1 MPDRLRILN
10 VTPYFPAPPRHG
22 GQTLVFH
29 RIKAL
34 SAHADIDLVA
44 PAPERPEEQDSARA
58 LLAPFCKRI
67 LTEPWRAP
75 PTRLRQ
81 VWMNLQGSA
90 SGITAAGL
98 LARYNGLVSAFSRAL
113 ETGTYDLILLDHIY
127 LAELLRAPLAA
138 HARIPVIVAE
148 QNVEHIVA
156 RDMGRDAY
164 SPAWRRALW
173 AIQSRALMTLERRHY
188 PRVAAV
194 LHISPVDA
202 DRMRAAVPGASIHVA
217 PPMVA
222 LPARHKSDYAARGVI
237 CFFATL
243 GYFPNAEGLTW
254 FCREVW
260 PLVLR
265 RHPAC
270 TLRVIGQPPPALA
283 PLVAHTPNARW
294 LGPLPHEE
302 ADWQVLESDLVIS
315 PIRFGSGIKMKN
327 LVAMGMGLPVVATSP
342 SLAGLAARPGEEA
355 LCADT
360 PAAMADAISSLLAD
374 EHRRQSLGT
383 SARTYVTQHHT
394 GRVPAVQWVNSLGTT
409 RRCNKE

>member
-44 PAPERPEEQDSARA
+44 PAPERADEQDSARA
-58 LLAPFCKRI
+58 MLAPHCRRI
-67 LTEPWRAP
+67 LTGAP
-75 PTRLRQ
+75 QPSPSRLHQ
-81 VWMNLQGSA
+81 AWLHVHGSF
-90 SGITAAGL
+90 SGLSAAGL
-98 LARYNGLVSAFSRAL
+98 MARRGGLVESFARAL

-127 LAELLRAPLAA
+127 LVELLRAPLAA

-188 PRVAAV
+188 PRVAAII
-194 LHISPVDA
+194 HISQVDA
-202 DRMRAAVPGASIHVA
+202 DRMCAAVPGAFIHVA

-294 LGPLPHEE
+294 LGPLQHEE
-302 ADWQVLESDLVIS
+302 ADRQVLESDLVIS

-342 SLAGLAARPGEEA
+342 SFAGLAARPGAEA

-360 PAAMADAISSLLAD
+360 PAAMADVISALLAD

-394 GRVPAVQWVNSLGTT
+394 GAEPAARWLNTLKTIAEG
-409 RRCNKE
+409 NP